1 MRSRA
6 SQGHPPHRRD
16 GVHESDAA
24 SANYRAPRWLA
35 GGHAQTIWP
44 YRLQRPVVNLRR
56 ERIEAPDGDFWDLDW
71 LDANGSAPD
80 APVVVLF
87 HGLEGSSDSHYA
99 RALLNALQRIGWRG
113 VVPHFRGCSGEP
125 NRLPRAYHSG
135 DHQEVGAMLE
145 AIRRTVAYPIRLH
158 AVGVSL
164 GGSAL
169 LNWLGR
175 AGPAAAQM
183 ITSAAAVSAPLDLM
197 AAGVSIGQ
205 GVNRIYTV
213 YFLASLKPKSLAMA
227 QRFPGLLD
235 SARIRR
241 VRTMWEFDDT
251 VTAPLHGFAGAADYW
266 TRASSKP
273 WLSSIAIPTLVL
285 NARNDPFIPAASLP
299 TAREVSSSVTLEQP
313 PHGGHVGFASGRFPG
328 HVDWLPARLLHYF
341 AS

>member
-1 MRSRA
+1 
-6 SQGHPPHRRD
+6 
-16 GVHESDAA
+16 
-24 SANYRAPRWLA
+24 
-35 GGHAQTIWP
+35 
-44 YRLQRPVVNLRR
+44 
-56 ERIEAPDGDFWDLDW
+56 
-71 LDANGSAPD
+71 
-80 APVVVLF
+80 
-87 HGLEGSSDSHYA
+87 
-99 RALLNALQRIGWRG
+99 
-113 VVPHFRGCSGEP
+113 
-125 NRLPRAYHSG
+125 
-135 DHQEVGAMLE
+135 MLE
-145 AIRRTVAYPIRLH
+145 AIRHIVPYPVPLH

-175 AGPAAAQM
+175 SGSAAAKTV
-183 ITSAAAVSAPLDLM
+183 TSAAAVSAPLDLM

-227 QRFPGLLD
+227 KRFPGLLD
-235 SARIRR
+235 PARIRR

-266 TRASSKP
+266 TRASSKQ
-273 WLSSIAIPTLVL
+273 WLSAIAVPTLVL

-299 TAREVSSSVTLEQP
+299 TAGDVSGSVTLEQP
-313 PHGGHVGFASGRFPG
+313 GNGGHVGFASGRFPG